1 MWLNA
6 APGDPHP
13 GISVKVRG
21 WGADKTTMTFG
32 EIHAPLK
39 VTLDDQGHRC
49 AECFE
54 VFRQDEAFLAPEGR
68 QRWVCSGCYVK
79 LLPGTES

>member
-1 MWLNA
+1 
-6 APGDPHP
+6 
-13 GISVKVRG
+13 
-21 WGADKTTMTFG
+21 
-32 EIHAPLK
+32 LK

-54 VFRQDEAFLAPEGR
+54 SIQQVEAFLSPDDG

-79 LLPGTES
+79 VLPDIDS